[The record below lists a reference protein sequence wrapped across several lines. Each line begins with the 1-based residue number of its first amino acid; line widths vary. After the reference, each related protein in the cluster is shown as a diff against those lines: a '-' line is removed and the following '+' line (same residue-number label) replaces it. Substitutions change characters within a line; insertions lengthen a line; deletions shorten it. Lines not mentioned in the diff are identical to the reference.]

1 MLKGKIFKKG
11 ISILSV
17 GAMSVSGI
25 LSSANLQVSACQ
37 EGISKNPKTTEEK
50 QNEKIDSRGELK
62 KAIEWLSSD
71 DNKEMKELLL
81 EYDDGKLKLYDD
93 SFFALKKILKK
104 LKNKDISV
112 IDDINVKEELNDIIR
127 EMQKENFLY
136 TSDYGDI
143 ISYFFDKFEILQK
156 NMNSSDEEN
165 TSIVE
170 NSTDDEKQ
178 KGNNDKTEI
187 ENLGKILYLNADL
200 LNWINNCSKIT
211 DQKQLMNNENKK
223 DNNAKAGI
231 QNLGNSC
238 YLNAAL
244 QQLYANTEFRN
255 AVLAKNWDNESQKML
270 SFLKVIFTKL
280 QNGKTVGTDIM
291 KISESL
297 GLYSGDQQ
305 DSLDYYNK
313 IKDRVIT
320 EDKNLNFLP
329 ENYYLFSV
337 SEEKSLEK
345 MIYDM
350 AECSW
355 VRIPT
360 ESNYLNFVIPRGDL
374 TGKISTKIDIDKKLK
389 IGYNLKAVT
398 VQIGNVSCGHYV
410 AFVYNSNNDTWT
422 LFDDSYVQE
431 NLRDDSKVS
440 FFGKEGTVLDLISRN
455 ATMATYEKAN

>member
-11 ISILSV
+11 MSILSV
-17 GAMSVSGI
+17 GAMSISGF
-25 LSSANLQVSACQ
+25 LSSASLHVSAGQ
-37 EGISKNPKTTEEK
+37 VFSLYNRKKNINVDKVTSSNACKKPKETGK
-50 QNEKIDSRGELK
+50 KHNIIIGFRKALK
-62 KAIEWLSSD
+62 NAIKRLNSADKSD
-71 DNKEMKELLL
+71 MKKTLLT
-81 EYDDGKLKLYDD
+81 YDDKKLEILGGPC
-93 SFFALKKILKK
+93 FALKKVLEKLTDEDSLNGLDEKAVDGVFEALKED
-104 LKNKDISV
+104 NFEISEEKSV
-112 IDDINVKEELNDIIR
+112 EEKEEIIVNYFSDR
-127 EMQKENFLY
+127 FENLKENMGQA
-136 TSDYGDI
+136 DQWI
-143 ISYFFDKFEILQK
+143 FDT
-156 NMNSSDEEN
+156 DEEN
-165 TSIVE
+165 STIVE
-170 NSTDDEKQ
+170 NSTDDE
-178 KGNNDKTEI
+178 
-187 ENLGKILYLNADL
+187 
-200 LNWINNCSKIT
+200 
-211 DQKQLMNNENKK
+211 NKE

-280 QNGKTVGTDIM
+280 QNGGTVGKKIM
-291 KISESL
+291 MRSLEL
-297 GLYSGDQQ
+297 GLYSEEQQ
-305 DSLDYYNK
+305 DPVDYYEE
-313 IKDRVIT
+313 IKTRVKY

-398 VQIGNVSCGHYV
+398 VQIGNAKGGHYV
-410 AFVYNSNNDTWT
+410 TFVYNSNNDTWT
-422 LFDDSYVQE
+422 LFNDSDVQE
-431 NLRDDSKVS
+431 NLKDDSSVYI
-440 FFGKEGTVLDLISRN
+440 FGETLNVKDCISRN
-455 ATMATYEKAN
+455 STMVTYEKAN